1 MLFTFILLNNSMSF
15 WIINGFKLSFDK
27 LVLYLSYVGPA
38 LGVLLV
44 YKLSIMKNLTFV
56 NQMFLIFLFVDSFV
70 GFFQTFF
77 LEKLRTEK

>member
-1 MLFTFILLNNSMSF
+1 MSF
-15 WIINGFKLSFDK
+15 WIKNGFILSLDK

-38 LGVLLV
+38 LGVLMV